1 MGRFDALTQLD
12 NKPQQEVPPVVSQK
26 TAKPLNDKAA
36 SPQADKAAKPLVSE
50 TVKPLNRSF
59 IPLIEKPDRYT
70 TRLLPSVVKQIKL
83 YAAEHDMDD
92 KDVVTEALVEYFTN
106 RK

>member
-12 NKPQQEVPPVVSQK
+12 TKPQQVFYSVPVK
-26 TAKPLNDKAA
+26 TAKPQNDKTA
-36 SPQADKAAKPLVSE
+36 SGQADKAAKPLVSE
-50 TVKPLNRSF
+50 AVKPLNRFS
-59 IPLIEKPDRYT
+59 LIEKPDRYT

-83 YAAEHDMDD
+83 YAAEHDMDN
-92 KDVVTEALVEYFTN
+92 KDVVTEALVEYFTK

>member
-1 MGRFDALTQLD
+1 MGRFDALTQID
-12 NKPQQEVPPVVSQK
+12 KTPQQEVSPFVSQQTAKPLNSKAASGQADK
-26 TAKPLNDKAA
+26 TAKPLM
-36 SPQADKAAKPLVSE
+36 SEAAKPQS
-50 TVKPLNRSF
+50 RFSH
-59 IPLIEKPDRYT
+59 IEKPDRYT

-92 KDVVTEALVEYFTN
+92 KDVVTEALVEYFTK